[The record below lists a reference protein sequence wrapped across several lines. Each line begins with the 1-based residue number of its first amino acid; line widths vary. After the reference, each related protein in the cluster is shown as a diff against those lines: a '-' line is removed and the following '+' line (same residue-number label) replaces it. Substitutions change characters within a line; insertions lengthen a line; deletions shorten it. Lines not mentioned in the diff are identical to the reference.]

1 MELLTTNN
9 VWMMVCTFLV
19 FFMHLGFS
27 FLEIG
32 LTQQKNTVNILFKN
46 FFVITAGILIYYLVG
61 FNLMYPGDFV
71 MGGTVGFAG
80 FFIDPGEGYDQLTYA
95 DGGYT
100 YWTDF
105 LFQAMFAATAATI
118 ISGAVAER
126 IKIFSFILIAT
137 LYVAIVYPIVGSW
150 HWGTGWAYD
159 LGFYDFAGSTL
170 VHSVGG
176 WGALI
181 IIYFLGARKGKFDKD
196 GNPVAIPGSN
206 LPLSAAGVL
215 ILWLGWFGFNG
226 GSVLSADPALTS
238 LTLVTTCLAAAA
250 GGIACAL
257 TAKGVYGTLDITM
270 FMNGVLGGLVGITA
284 GADQMSPAEAIAI
297 GAIAGPIVLG
307 GVALLDKAKLD
318 DPVGAI
324 PVHLFCGMWGTLAV
338 GIFGG
343 LASGTQI
350 AIQAAVIGVAGIFC
364 CIGASLIVLLVKA
377 LVGLRVSEAE
387 EAEGL
392 DIAEHGTG
400 AYADFSI
407 K

>member
-71 MGGTVGFAG
+71 MGKTVGFAG

-181 IIYFLGARKGKFDKD
+181 IIYFLGARKGKFDKE

-364 CIGASLIVLLVKA
+364 CIGAGLIVLLVKA

>member
-71 MGGTVGFAG
+71 MGKTVGFAG

-181 IIYFLGARKGKFDKD
+181 IIYFLGARKGKFDKN

-364 CIGASLIVLLVKA
+364 CIGAGLIVLLVKA

>member
-61 FNLMYPGDFV
+61 FNLMYPGDFI
-71 MGGTVGFAG
+71 MGKTVGFAG

-364 CIGASLIVLLVKA
+364 CVGAGLIVLLVKA

>member
-71 MGGTVGFAG
+71 MGKTVGFGG

-364 CIGASLIVLLVKA
+364 CVGAGLIVLLVKA

>member
-71 MGGTVGFAG
+71 MGKTVGFAG

-324 PVHLFCGMWGTLAV
+324 PVHLFCGIWGTLAV

-350 AIQAAVIGVAGIFC
+350 AIQAAVIGLAGIFC
-364 CIGASLIVLLVKA
+364 CVGAGLIVLLVKA